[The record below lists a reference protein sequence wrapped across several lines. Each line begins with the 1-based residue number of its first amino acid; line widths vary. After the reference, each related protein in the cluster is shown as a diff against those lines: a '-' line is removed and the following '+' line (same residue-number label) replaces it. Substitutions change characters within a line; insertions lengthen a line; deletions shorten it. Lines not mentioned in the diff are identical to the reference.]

1 VTGGED
7 NTTVVG
13 RLSGGGSPTRSVAA
27 DLLSCSALGVKN
39 SWDRK
44 EEGVMSE
51 VMTHGPKVILK
62 FNESILK
69 EIEITQPEFTIGR
82 SSDNDLVIDHAAVSG
97 RHARIVQ
104 VQSVCFLEDL
114 KSTNGTF
121 VNDRR
126 IERKQLL
133 DTDVVT
139 IGKHRLIFRD
149 EVNNGRPSDQPK
161 FNGFDKTTVMTG
173 QKVRA
178 SGAERTVGVVQ
189 IISGRTD
196 RKEYK
201 LTKRLT
207 IIGSQ
212 DQATIKLTG
221 YFAPKIAAK
230 IGRRGKGYFI
240 STSEDVK
247 VIHVNSKAVKG
258 QADLK
263 DGDLLEIKGVKM
275 YFFLKE
281 PTQS

>member
-1 VTGGED
+1 
-7 NTTVVG
+7 
-13 RLSGGGSPTRSVAA
+13 
-27 DLLSCSALGVKN
+27 
-39 SWDRK
+39 
-44 EEGVMSE
+44 MSE
-51 VMTHGPKVILK
+51 VMTQGPKVILK

-69 EIEITQPEFTIGR
+69 EIKITQPEFTIGR
-82 SSDNDLVIDHAAVSG
+82 RPDNDLVIDHAAVSG

-104 VQSVCFLEDL
+104 VQSVFFLEDVG
-114 KSTNGTF
+114 STNGTF

-126 IERKQLL
+126 IDRRQLQ

-149 EVNNGRPSDQPK
+149 EVNNGSPAGQPK
-161 FNGFDKTTVMTG
+161 FSDLNGTRIMTG
-173 QKVRA
+173 QKVRE
-178 SGAERTVGVVQ
+178 SRAEQKVGVVQ

-221 YFAPKIAAK
+221 YFVPKIAAM
-230 IGRRGKGYFI
+230 IGRRGEGYFI
-240 STSEDVK
+240 STSEEVK
-247 VIHVNSKAVKG
+247 TIHVNNKAVKG

-263 DGDLLEIKGVKM
+263 DGDLLELKGVKM
-275 YFFLKE
+275 YFYLKE
-281 PTQS
+281 PNQP

>member
-1 VTGGED
+1 
-7 NTTVVG
+7 
-13 RLSGGGSPTRSVAA
+13 
-27 DLLSCSALGVKN
+27 
-39 SWDRK
+39 
-44 EEGVMSE
+44 MSE
-51 VMTHGPKVILK
+51 VMTQGPKVILK

-82 SSDNDLVIDHAAVSG
+82 RPDNDLVIDHAAVSG

-104 VQSVCFLEDL
+104 VQSVFFLEDVG
-114 KSTNGTF
+114 STNGTF

-126 IERKQLL
+126 IDRRQLQ

-149 EVNNGRPSDQPK
+149 EVNNGSPSGHPK
-161 FNGFDKTTVMTG
+161 FSDINSTMVMTG
-173 QKVRA
+173 QKLRESRA
-178 SGAERTVGVVQ
+178 EQKVGVVQ

-221 YFAPKIAAK
+221 YFVPKIAAM
-230 IGRRGKGYFI
+230 IGRRGEGYFI
-240 STSEDVK
+240 STSEEVK
-247 VIHVNSKAVKG
+247 TIHVNNKAVKG

-263 DGDLLEIKGVKM
+263 DGDLLELKGVKM
-275 YFFLKE
+275 YFYLKE
-281 PTQS
+281 PNQP